1 MAESAQRRLRR
12 LWRQEEAKL
21 WCEPKYVARFDFP
34 VEGVLRVAEEED
46 ADLIVMGVR
55 QTVGTTLTS
64 HLPWTIASEIVG
76 GSCPVLTVRG

>member
-1 MAESAQRRLRR
+1 MSR
-12 LWRQEEAKL
+12 
-21 WCEPKYVARFDFP
+21 VSNFP

-64 HLPWTIASEIVG
+64 HLPWTIASEIV
-76 GSCPVLTVRG
+76 SEAPCPVLTVRG